1 MQLADGNRWRM
12 PGTCST
18 CGAERCLPG
27 TFQQEAAYRQKGSVG
42 GTQLTI
48 VAGGPLATA
57 ASSTPSVAH
66 DPRSM
71 VQPPLC
77 AVGGGSDIVV
87 SAARSSASS
96 PILGQGGY
104 AVAGIPHMGDAV
116 AGPPSAAFAP
126 AASSPRSS
134 MRHAT
139 IVGGIPQ
146 PVRTCVGPG
155 GGFRYA
161 PADYSASS
169 PQPST

>member
-77 AVGGGSDIVV
+77 AVGGRPRHRGFGGTEQRVV
-87 SAARSSASS
+87 AYSWARR
-96 PILGQGGY
+96 I
-104 AVAGIPHMGDAV
+104 
-116 AGPPSAAFAP
+116 
-126 AASSPRSS
+126 R
-134 MRHAT
+134 R
-139 IVGGIPQ
+139 
-146 PVRTCVGPG
+146 
-155 GGFRYA
+155 
-161 PADYSASS
+161 
-169 PQPST
+169 